1 MMKSPGIGPS
11 ATTATAPQVLVPSV
25 SGPTSHTP
33 PGLLPIQAPTNDAQ
47 MPTNLAPI
55 MLGEK
60 RPASGHPGPSP
71 SPVKTAKLD
80 PEIYKNGIIGIAKSS
95 SGTPPVVR
103 TPLSHESIKPHTT
116 SAESSHPSDPGHRIA
131 SARATPLSSL
141 PPSAASLFINTNA
154 PGSQPQPTAELLQ
167 QLAAAAAGQGPHAT
181 GSIDTLRLLN
191 GHPALAQFTAGSLT
205 AGTNP
210 FLAAAAASTT
220 GGLPLFNPQMFLQSQ
235 AQQLQQV
242 QQASQNSQQASAMIQ
257 QAALNAAVAQH
268 LPAGLQFPPN
278 AALGSQLAGA
288 ALLGSQNAAN
298 AAASSMV
305 NKKPGRWC
313 GMHVK
318 IAMQIDEHKKQ
329 LAKQAQLA
337 QHPGPSSA
345 HPSTSGPIGG
355 LHHSVSTAPTTSTQ
369 PIMSAGS
376 AHSTASGASSVATD
390 PALNR
395 LPPPADM
402 AQLLQAAQQQHHA
415 QQQLLAAVAVSRSAL
430 ISGQPSAG
438 PGQSASSLTP
448 QQNAQPHCLPSTSTA
463 QQAGLPLSFPH
474 GLLASLPPF
483 AQPNPHLMSAA
494 LQEATRRVAATPKP
508 APTSLL
514 QPLQQSMSQGGR
526 TSSVMSRGPT
536 NQPTNPGQSTNF
548 PAGLPSGL
556 PGLPPGFHLG
566 ANGPGLSLPP
576 PAAGASLTNGT
587 SDAAAQQQ
595 ALLHAVMM
603 QHQHQQQQNQQAEQ
617 QRREQ
622 AQREQH
628 QFHAQ
633 QQQQQAAQL
642 QAHQQLLA
650 SAAAQ
655 QHLLGIQTSSAN
667 ANPAAQLAARNAA
680 ADQANVMALMQQIQ
694 MMQQLGNPGQA
705 LQLLAQL
712 QAHQS
717 GGLAAA
723 APTPSA
729 VPHTQAPPTSALN
742 QPNQMD
748 LLRAQLEQAQTSRAN
763 PLDSDAFMR
772 MYSSQQQLSAAN
784 NSTNSNPS
792 GRPAVF
798 EALLALQAS
807 QGNHQGSQQP
817 GNRLGLP
824 PAGLPGLGLPQQQ
837 GIPGPNPSNL
847 SSAGSLAPSSVVST
861 ATSQNGPSIGTQ
873 NPNAALFAPL
883 LGLPNLSAPQN
894 FLGQKLPFPAGGL
907 QQLVQ
912 VVFLF

>member
-1 MMKSPGIGPS
+1 MRLERAARSRAASVARMMKSPGIGPS

-33 PGLLPIQAPTNDAQ
+33 PGLLPIQPPMNDAQ

-71 SPVKTAKLD
+71 SPIKTAKLD

-103 TPLSHESIKPHTT
+103 TPLSHESLKPHTT

-167 QLAAAAAGQGPHAT
+167 QLAAAAAGQGPHPA
-181 GSIDTLRLLN
+181 GSIDPLRLLN

-205 AGTNP
+205 AGANP

-242 QQASQNSQQASAMIQ
+242 QASQSSQQASAMIQ

-268 LPAGLQFPPN
+268 LPAGLQFPSN

-298 AAASSMV
+298 AAASSMA

-329 LAKQAQLA
+329 LAKQGQLA

-345 HPSTSGPIGG
+345 HPSTSGPIGS

-369 PIMSAGS
+369 PIMSSGS

-402 AQLLQAAQQQHHA
+402 AQLLQAAQQHHA

-438 PGQSASSLTP
+438 PGQSAPSLTP

-463 QQAGLPLSFPH
+463 QQPGLPLSFPP

-514 QPLQQSMSQGGR
+514 QPLQQNMSQGGR

-536 NQPTNPGQSTNF
+536 NQPTNPGQPTNF

-556 PGLPPGFHLG
+556 AGLPPGFHLG
-566 ANGPGLSLPP
+566 ASGPGLSLPP

-603 QHQHQQQQNQQAEQ
+603 QHQQQSQQAEQ

-628 QFHAQ
+628 QLHAQ

-723 APTPSA
+723 TPTPSA
-729 VPHTQAPPTSALN
+729 APHTQAPPTSALN
-742 QPNQMD
+742 QPNQID
-748 LLRAQLEQAQTSRAN
+748 LLRAQLEQHHHNPSSLSSLSQPNHLLMAQAVQQQQQQQQQQAQAQTSRAN

-772 MYSSQQQLSAAN
+772 MYSSQQVKS
-784 NSTNSNPS
+784 
-792 GRPAVF
+792 
-798 EALLALQAS
+798 E
-807 QGNHQGSQQP
+807 
-817 GNRLGLP
+817 
-824 PAGLPGLGLPQQQ
+824 
-837 GIPGPNPSNL
+837 
-847 SSAGSLAPSSVVST
+847 
-861 ATSQNGPSIGTQ
+861 
-873 NPNAALFAPL
+873 
-883 LGLPNLSAPQN
+883 
-894 FLGQKLPFPAGGL
+894 
-907 QQLVQ
+907 
-912 VVFLF
+912 